1 MLRPEP
7 GGERIGLFLLKL
19 GYRFIGNRGGMYS
32 RYLRQHIILR
42 QELKDTCHLLLIKAA
57 SFDFFGMLAPGRQEF
72 QERIE
77 EKLLFGGRYYQAAH
91 TTYIVGSRAGNEA
104 ACFID
109 VDVHSLFA
117 FRKSDAEL
125 RLQSRCEERIV
136 RIEMN
141 LRIARSH
148 TGILQCHANFGL
160 RRRFAPLC

>member
-117 FRKSDAEL
+117 FRKSDALFDQILSSLFEIH
-125 RLQSRCEERIV
+125 LQAFQVWKEREV
-136 RIEMN
+136 
-141 LRIARSH
+141 S
-148 TGILQCHANFGL
+148 
-160 RRRFAPLC
+160 